1 VKETDPLVQKMAGL
15 DGRDIRAWL
24 VHREDRVS
32 IDERERERERVLLFS
47 FQGMVLFCWI
57 AVGRGM

>member
-1 VKETDPLVQKMAGL
+1 MAGL
-15 DGRDIRAWL
+15 DGRDISAWL

-32 IDERERERERVLLFS
+32 IDKREGKRERERERELLFS

>member
-32 IDERERERERVLLFS
+32 IEERERERESIV
-47 FQGMVLFCWI
+47 V
-57 AVGRGM
+57 

>member
-1 VKETDPLVQKMAGL
+1 MAGL

-32 IDERERERERVLLFS
+32 IDKRERERERERELLFS
-47 FQGMVLFCWI
+47 AFKGWFRCS
-57 AVGRGM
+57 VGLRWVGVCESSA